1 MTEMF
6 TDHVN
11 LRRNLKKGLLIAG
24 DQPKKNLQKNSINEA
39 N

>member
-24 DQPKKNLQKNSINEA
+24 DQLQQNLKKYSINEA
-39 N
+39 I